1 MGFFST
7 IYFIKNGLDLPQFVF
22 VREMAIL
29 DINNLD
35 VYAVFSILIIFGS
48 IEAFGGL
55 YGKNS
60 IRSRNDWYV
69 ELLST
74 FQLFVFIKPIIFLTM
89 TLLLMKLLPQYRN
102 AFSGLTLWASALF
115 VLIGDDLL
123 QYWYHRKAHEWPWL
137 WKLHRP
143 HHSSREMGV
152 LVSYRNAVLY
162 YVLMP
167 NIWWLGM
174 ATYFGLYREM
184 IIAIILK
191 QLIVTG
197 AHSEARWDAF
207 LYKYKTL
214 SPLAWVIERFIS
226 TPATHFAHHGKS
238 PKDGISNPNG
248 NYSNMFFLWDVIF
261 RTARIT
267 RKYPEIYGIA
277 DDPDDSW
284 RSHLYY
290 PFVKSDKTGSEIAV

>member
-1 MGFFST
+1 MPQCVFLGEME
-7 IYFIKNGLDLPQFVF
+7 ILEIKYL
-22 VREMAIL
+22 E
-29 DINNLD
+29 
-35 VYAVFSILIIFGS
+35 VYAIFSILIIFGF
-48 IEAFGGL
+48 IEALGGL

-60 IRSRNDWYV
+60 IRSRNDWYI

-74 FQLFVFIKPIIFLTM
+74 FQLFIFIKPIIFLTT
-89 TLLLMKLLPQYRN
+89 TLFLIKLLPQYHN
-102 AFSGLTLWASALF
+102 AFSGMTLWASALF
-115 VLIGDDLL
+115 VLVGDDLL
-123 QYWYHRKAHEWPWL
+123 QYWYHRKAHEWTWL

-207 LYKYKTL
+207 LYKYKSL
-214 SPLAWVIERFIS
+214 NPLAWVIERFIS

-238 PKDGISNPNG
+238 PEDGISNPNG

-277 DDPDDSW
+277 DDPDDNW

>member
-1 MGFFST
+1 M
-7 IYFIKNGLDLPQFVF
+7 
-22 VREMAIL
+22 
-29 DINNLD
+29 
-35 VYAVFSILIIFGS
+35 
-48 IEAFGGL
+48 
-55 YGKNS
+55 
-60 IRSRNDWYV
+60 
-69 ELLST
+69 
-74 FQLFVFIKPIIFLTM
+74 
-89 TLLLMKLLPQYRN
+89 
-102 AFSGLTLWASALF
+102 TLWASALF
-115 VLIGDDLL
+115 VLVGDDLL

-207 LYKYKTL
+207 LYKYKIL
-214 SPLAWVIERFIS
+214 SPFAWVIERFLS

-238 PKDGISNPNG
+238 PEDGISNPNG

-261 RTARIT
+261 GTARIT
-267 RKYPEIYGIA
+267 RKYPKEYGIP
-277 DDPDDSW
+277 DDPDDNW
-284 RSHLYY
+284 KSHLYY
-290 PFVKSDKTGSEIAV
+290 PFIKSDKSGSEIAV

>member
-1 MGFFST
+1 MPQCVFLGEME
-7 IYFIKNGLDLPQFVF
+7 ILEIKYL
-22 VREMAIL
+22 E
-29 DINNLD
+29 
-35 VYAVFSILIIFGS
+35 VYAIFSILIIFGF
-48 IEAFGGL
+48 IEALGGL

-60 IRSRNDWYV
+60 IRSRNDWYI

-74 FQLFVFIKPIIFLTM
+74 FQLFIFIKPIIFLTT
-89 TLLLMKLLPQYRN
+89 TLFLIKLLPQYHN
-102 AFSGLTLWASALF
+102 AFSGMTLWASALF
-115 VLIGDDLL
+115 VLVGDDLL
-123 QYWYHRKAHEWPWL
+123 QYWYHRKAHEWTWL

-191 QLIVTG
+191 QLIVTA

-207 LYKYKTL
+207 LYKYKSL
-214 SPLAWVIERFIS
+214 NPLAWVIERFIS

-238 PKDGISNPNG
+238 PEDGISNPNG

-277 DDPDDSW
+277 DDPDDNW

>member
-1 MGFFST
+1 
-7 IYFIKNGLDLPQFVF
+7 
-22 VREMAIL
+22 
-29 DINNLD
+29 
-35 VYAVFSILIIFGS
+35 LIIFGS

-74 FQLFVFIKPIIFLTM
+74 FQLFVFIKPIIFITTTFLFI
-89 TLLLMKLLPQYRN
+89 KLLPQYRN
-102 AFSGLTLWASALF
+102 AFSGLTLWSSAFF

>member
-1 MGFFST
+1 MPKCVLLGEME
-7 IYFIKNGLDLPQFVF
+7 ILEIKYL
-22 VREMAIL
+22 E
-29 DINNLD
+29 
-35 VYAVFSILIIFGS
+35 VYAIFSILIIFGF
-48 IEAFGGL
+48 IEALGGL

-60 IRSRNDWYV
+60 IRSRNDWYI

-74 FQLFVFIKPIIFLTM
+74 FQLFIFIKPIIFLTT
-89 TLLLMKLLPQYRN
+89 TLFLIKLLPQYHN
-102 AFSGLTLWASALF
+102 AFSGMTLWASALF
-115 VLIGDDLL
+115 VLVGDDLL
-123 QYWYHRKAHEWPWL
+123 QYWYHRKAHEWTWL

-191 QLIVTG
+191 QLIVTA

-207 LYKYKTL
+207 LYKYKSL
-214 SPLAWVIERFIS
+214 NPLAWVIERFIS

-238 PKDGISNPNG
+238 PEDGISNPNG

-277 DDPDDSW
+277 DDPDDNW

>member
-1 MGFFST
+1 ME
-7 IYFIKNGLDLPQFVF
+7 ILEIKYL
-22 VREMAIL
+22 E
-29 DINNLD
+29 
-35 VYAVFSILIIFGS
+35 VYAIFSILIIFGF
-48 IEAFGGL
+48 IEALGGL

-60 IRSRNDWYV
+60 IRSRNDWYI

-74 FQLFVFIKPIIFLTM
+74 FQLFIFIKPIIFLTT
-89 TLLLMKLLPQYRN
+89 TLFLIKLLPQYHN
-102 AFSGLTLWASALF
+102 AFSGMTLWASALF
-115 VLIGDDLL
+115 VLVGDDLL
-123 QYWYHRKAHEWPWL
+123 QYWYHRKAHEWTWL

-191 QLIVTG
+191 QLIVTA

-214 SPLAWVIERFIS
+214 NPLAWVIERFIS

-238 PKDGISNPNG
+238 PEDGISNPNG

-277 DDPDDSW
+277 DDPDDNW

>member
-1 MGFFST
+1 
-7 IYFIKNGLDLPQFVF
+7 LPQCVF
-22 VREMAIL
+22 LGEMEIL
-29 DINNLD
+29 EIKYLE
-35 VYAVFSILIIFGS
+35 VYAIFSILIIFGF
-48 IEAFGGL
+48 IEALGGL

-60 IRSRNDWYV
+60 IRSRNDWYI

-74 FQLFVFIKPIIFLTM
+74 FQLFIFIKPIIFLTT
-89 TLLLMKLLPQYRN
+89 TLFLIKLLPQYHN
-102 AFSGLTLWASALF
+102 AFSGMTLWASALF
-115 VLIGDDLL
+115 VLVGDDLL
-123 QYWYHRKAHEWPWL
+123 QYWYHRKAHEWTWL

-191 QLIVTG
+191 QLIVTA

-214 SPLAWVIERFIS
+214 NPLAWVIERFIS

-238 PKDGISNPNG
+238 PEDGISNPNG

-277 DDPDDSW
+277 DDPDDNW

>member
-1 MGFFST
+1 ME
-7 IYFIKNGLDLPQFVF
+7 ILEIKYL
-22 VREMAIL
+22 E
-29 DINNLD
+29 
-35 VYAVFSILIIFGS
+35 VYAIFSILIIFGF
-48 IEAFGGL
+48 IEALGGL

-60 IRSRNDWYV
+60 IRSRNDWYI

-74 FQLFVFIKPIIFLTM
+74 FQLFIFIKPIIFLTT
-89 TLLLMKLLPQYRN
+89 TLFLIKLLPQYHN
-102 AFSGLTLWASALF
+102 AFSGMTLWASALF
-115 VLIGDDLL
+115 VLVGDDLL
-123 QYWYHRKAHEWPWL
+123 QYWYHRKAHEWTWL

-191 QLIVTG
+191 QLIVTA

-207 LYKYKTL
+207 LYKYKSL
-214 SPLAWVIERFIS
+214 NPLAWVIERFIS

-238 PKDGISNPNG
+238 PEDGISNPNG

-277 DDPDDSW
+277 DDPDDNW